1 MHIAH
6 SRILSLHGIRFPRV
20 NSHIYNNSL
29 VQLRSSRDFS
39 LVVATRTGKKKKKR
53 RRKKLLTALAR
64 RCYILRT
71 RARIRNYASRRCAR
85 VFHSHCARETRIARA
100 ESLFLLVDNK
110 QNKKEIT

>member
-39 LVVATRTGKKKKKR
+39 LVVATRTGKKKKKEEER
-53 RRKKLLTALAR
+53 NYSLPSPVVVTF
-64 RCYILRT
+64 CV
-71 RARIRNYASRRCAR
+71 RARAYAITLLGDAR
-85 VFHSHCARETRIARA
+85 GFSIRIARVKHA
-100 ESLFLLVDNK
+100 LRAPKVYFCWSIINRI
-110 QNKKEIT
+110 KKR